1 MWKDKRSKD
10 KMALN
15 LAQPLPINSTALCS
29 YYWLRNWT
37 KVWSSYWSSYLVVAS
52 SRASSDLLCEEPL
65 DNTPTIDLV
74 TGKSRDRYFCLW
86 VIWHNNLSDS
96 QCYSVDPGCITPWNN
111 KPMHVNQFKG
121 NFVSP
126 LFGLEISQFQYIK
139 ESPSRLSF
147 IVVVRENT
155 LFQIIFV
162 TPWEPWT

>member
-1 MWKDKRSKD
+1 M
-10 KMALN
+10 
-15 LAQPLPINSTALCS
+15 
-29 YYWLRNWT
+29 
-37 KVWSSYWSSYLVVAS
+37 AS

-121 NFVSP
+121 SFLSP

-147 IVVVRENT
+147 IVVVREKY
-155 LFQIIFV
+155 FV
-162 TPWEPWT
+162 SNHLCYPVGALDIGEFSNSVVAW